1 MRQRAVERKGHSL
14 LSTRGNNATE
24 QSALS
29 DMLNLYKGRLS
40 EVRLNDF
47 DKGFTEAVPSGT

>member
-1 MRQRAVERKGHSL
+1 VERKGHSL
-14 LSTRGNNATE
+14 LSTRGTNATE